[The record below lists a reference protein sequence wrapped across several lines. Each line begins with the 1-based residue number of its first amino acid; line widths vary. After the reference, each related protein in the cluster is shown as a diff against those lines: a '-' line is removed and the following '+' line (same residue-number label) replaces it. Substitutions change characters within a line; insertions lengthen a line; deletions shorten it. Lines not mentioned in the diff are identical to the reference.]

1 MAGDDNSCMNLDR
14 NNFQPVVG
22 EVAEAVPAPKAEDQD
37 ISWNETRGVDCKR
50 ELLVMF
56 LKNQIQVAPT
66 MPILTLMLAFTCL
79 PWVKPY
85 TVFGWLTAALA
96 CQALQI
102 YLSYFY
108 FRKERSNSESN
119 DWIGIL
125 SASEFLLGVCWVLP
139 LFLFW
144 STASTL
150 QSAYLVAFTMAVIAV
165 RFLVVN
171 SFLPVLGAGTGI
183 MTLGVA
189 MRCASMEEPI
199 YFAMAGLIIVLEVFF
214 LFVARQLGE
223 TARDMIRFRAEKDV
237 LIDQLQ
243 NERDKAK
250 SEKDRAEEAN
260 RAKSMFLANMSHEL
274 RTPLNAIMGF
284 SEILAHELH
293 GPLHNTKYKS
303 YAGDINHSG
312 RYLLDLIDDI
322 LDLSRIEAGRRD
334 IEDEPLHIGD
344 CVRSGVALLAGK
356 ARERAITIEVDVPD
370 SLPRVM
376 GEVRAVNQICINLL
390 TNAVKFTPAGGKVQ
404 VSARRNAL
412 GAMVVSFKDNGPGIP
427 PSELHRALHSFER
440 GTSATRQAIDGA
452 GLGLPIVKGLIEL
465 HGGEIAIESEPNV
478 GTDVRI
484 TFPAKRVLAGPRGE
498 VIAAPSI
505 QSESQRKLIAITG

>member
-1 MAGDDNSCMNLDR
+1 MTGEDTSCMTLDR
-14 NNFQPVVG
+14 NNFQPMA
-22 EVAEAVPAPKAEDQD
+22 EQAVATAALPASEAAN
-37 ISWNETRGVDCKR
+37 NESEETSEFDWKS

-56 LKNQIQVAPT
+56 LRSQIQVAPT
-66 MPILTLMLAFTCL
+66 MPILTFMLAFTSL
-79 PWVKPY
+79 LWVKPY
-85 TVFGWLTAALA
+85 VVFGWLTAALT
-96 CQALQI
+96 CQVLQI

-108 FRKERSNSESN
+108 FRKDRRPSESS

-125 SASEFLLGVCWVLP
+125 SASEFLQGVCWVLP

-144 STASTL
+144 HSATTL
-150 QSAYLVAFTMAVIAV
+150 QCAYLVSFTMAVIAV

-171 SFLPVLGAGTGI
+171 SFLPVLGAGTGV

-189 MRCASMEEPI
+189 MRCASMQEPI
-199 YFAMAGLIIVLEVFF
+199 YFALAGLIIVMEVFF

-223 TARDMIRFRAEKDV
+223 TARDMVRFRSEKDT

-243 NERDKAK
+243 HERDKAK
-250 SEKDRAEEAN
+250 AEKDRAEEASL
-260 RAKSMFLANMSHEL
+260 AKSMFLANMSHEL

-293 GPLHNTKYKS
+293 GPLNNIKYKS

-334 IEDEPLHIGD
+334 IDEEPLHISD
-344 CVRSGVALLAGK
+344 CVRSAVALLAGK
-356 ARERAITIEVDVPD
+356 AREKQIMVEIDVPD
-370 SLPRVM
+370 SVPRVM
-376 GEVRAVNQICINLL
+376 GEVRAINQICINLL
-390 TNAVKFTPAGGKVQ
+390 TNAVKFTPPGGLVL
-404 VSARRNAL
+404 VSTRRNSQGAL
-412 GAMVVSFKDNGPGIP
+412 VLSVKDNGPGIP
-427 PSELHRALHSFER
+427 PNEIHKAMHSFER
-440 GTSATRQAIDGA
+440 GSMATRQAIDGA

-465 HGGEIAIESEPNV
+465 HGGEIEIESEPNV

-484 TFPAKRVLAGPRGE
+484 IFPARRVLAGPRGE
-498 VIAAPSI
+498 VIAAPSVK
-505 QSESQRKLIAITG
+505 SESQRKLISITG